1 MEPSLSQ
8 LPSPTLAKHDVL
20 TLGLFIHTV
29 ACLGC
34 GCSLWI
40 QSKPWISCPS
50 WEGNTVPGTY
60 LQTGL
65 PSVAWQPGS
74 QAKSPVCSLP
84 WISTTGGGGSHKY
97 HHQEHKLK
105 AATFH
110 RWHWFGSALSKK
122 VTVSQP
128 PDTGLWVAEAA
139 LPHQHG
145 SGTGIQRTAVWST
158 ARTDPF
164 PDTPPKVSPQGTS
177 WTRGTTSAQ
186 TQFVNQL
193 LSITLSCFEPLN
205 SSGFISIWS
214 SELHIWTAEAFT
226 SASNGLL
233 PGLQDPLHHANQ
245 ELLLRLLPHPL
256 HSFIYLT
263 CFFSQTDWGLTYKV
277 FPHMK
282 AVSHFLMY
290 FNYPFLY
297 LRVLPF
303 LWLLQSVFRIWVEHL
318 SRC

>member
-1 MEPSLSQ
+1 MMSWLLGFSSTLWHAWDVAAPCESSQNHGSAVHHERAILSQ
-8 LPSPTLAKHDVL
+8 AHISS
-20 TLGLFIHTV
+20 
-29 ACLGC
+29 LGC
-34 GCSLWI
+34 PQW
-40 QSKPWISCPS
+40 
-50 WEGNTVPGTY
+50 
-60 LQTGL
+60 
-65 PSVAWQPGS
+65 PGS
-74 QAKSPVCSLP
+74 Q
-84 WISTTGGGGSHKY
+84 G
-97 HHQEHKLK
+97 HKLK
-105 AATFH
+105 ECAVYHGSPLQEEVAAINSTTRSTSWKLSLFT
-110 RWHWFGSALSKK
+110 RWHWFGSALWKK

-128 PDTGLWVAEAA
+128 PDTGLPVAEAA

-164 PDTPPKVSPQGTS
+164 PDTSPKVSPQGTS

-186 TQFVNQL
+186 TQFINQL

-205 SSGFISIWS
+205 SSGFISIWR

-226 SASNGLL
+226 SASNSLL

-263 CFFSQTDWGLTYKV
+263 HFFPQTDWGLTYKV
-277 FPHMK
+277 FRHMK

-297 LRVLPF
+297 LLVLPC
-303 LWLLQSVFRIWVEHL
+303 LWLLQSVFRIWVEYL